1 MGGHRDYKN
10 NIYSQGYLLRKCK
23 HIILYNL
30 LYFINYKIRI
40 FYNNKI
46 GQRILNKELKA
57 LNQKQKSESNVQF
70 NKEFLYKTIG
80 EIFSD
85 KISGRLI
92 NFSPDHN
99 KKLVESLINEK
110 DIKKKIILIIY
121 LV

>member
-70 NKEFLYKTIG
+70 NKEFLCP
-80 EIFSD
+80 
-85 KISGRLI
+85 
-92 NFSPDHN
+92 N
-99 KKLVESLINEK
+99 
-110 DIKKKIILIIY
+110 
-121 LV
+121 